1 MQRKI
6 MGPPRLQKRLI
17 ALAVFALAAKARAQN
32 PPVPETSDTVIR
44 SSAHEVLL
52 DVVVRRKNMS
62 LATKLKASDFTV
74 TEDGVPQTIKTFRLV
89 GGRDA
94 RVIPQNPKVTGPAIK
109 SAADQANSLREPNFI
124 SIVFDSIS
132 PDSRK
137 NALEAA
143 TDFLNQEFQPNT
155 YAAIFGLNLRLS
167 AAQGFTNDR
176 MALMRAVNKVIRGN
190 FWNLPPRPPA
200 F

>member
-74 TEDGVPQTIKTFRLV
+74 TEDGVP
-89 GGRDA
+89 
-94 RVIPQNPKVTGPAIK
+94 
-109 SAADQANSLREPNFI
+109 ANH
-124 SIVFDSIS
+124 
-132 PDSRK
+132 
-137 NALEAA
+137 
-143 TDFLNQEFQPNT
+143 
-155 YAAIFGLNLRLS
+155 
-167 AAQGFTNDR
+167 
-176 MALMRAVNKVIRGN
+176 
-190 FWNLPPRPPA
+190 
-200 F
+200 